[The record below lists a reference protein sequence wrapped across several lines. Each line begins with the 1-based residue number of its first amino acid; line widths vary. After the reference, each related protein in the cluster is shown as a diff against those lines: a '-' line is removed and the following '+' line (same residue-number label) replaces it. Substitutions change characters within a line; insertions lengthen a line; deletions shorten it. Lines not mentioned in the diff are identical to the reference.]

1 MGINRLTEEG
11 LMDKRLFKVDSGD
24 WLSSDK
30 TGGEGRGSVLFSAPS
45 WKGRE
50 DRITIRVVR
59 SGKNMKAVSIKQ
71 LGVVINDIPTDI
83 LEYSIS
89 GGDKQILI
97 TTNASSLNAL
107 ITSDLAVKGYIKA
120 FTTASGLTIDVND
133 KKLDYG
139 FPGDPGLKD
148 VFQVSLIVSLP
159 NNEDGDEVN
168 ENITINGVL
177 IKIHQPGRFVPYIK
191 LDKDFEQVRGDVTLS
206 KLNISSNLDKYNIEI
221 VECDQ
226 EEMQDITVNPD
237 LVLLNNN
244 GASKTVNITTVP
256 KGLGW
261 RISE

>member
-1 MGINRLTEEG
+1 
-11 LMDKRLFKVDSGD
+11 MDKRLFKVDSGD

-30 TGGEGRGSVLFSAPS
+30 TSGEGRGSVLFSAPS

-83 LEYSIS
+83 LEYPIS

-97 TTNASSLNAL
+97 TTNAPSLKAL

-139 FPGDPGLKD
+139 FPGDPGLQD
-148 VFQVSLIVSLP
+148 VFQVSIIVSIP
-159 NNEDGDEVN
+159 ENTDGNEVN

-177 IKIHQPGRFVPYIK
+177 IKLYQPGEKASFIK
-191 LDKDFEQVRGDVTLS
+191 LDKEFEQVEGHDTLAQ
-206 KLNISSNLDKYNIEI
+206 LNISSNIEDYNIEI

-226 EEMQDITVNPD
+226 EEVQDVGVDKGAVYLGT
-237 LVLLNNN
+237 N
-244 GASKTVNITTVP
+244 GSGEVVNITTTP
-256 KGLGW
+256 RGLAW
-261 RISE
+261 RITE

>member
-1 MGINRLTEEG
+1 
-11 LMDKRLFKVDSGD
+11 MDKRLFKVDSGD

-30 TGGEGRGSVLFSAPS
+30 TSGEGRGSVLFSAPS

-71 LGVVINDIPTDI
+71 LGVVINDIPTDT
-83 LEYSIS
+83 LEYPIS

-139 FPGDPGLKD
+139 FPGDPGLQD
-148 VFQVSLIVSLP
+148 VFQVSIIVSMP
-159 NNEDGDEVN
+159 ENTDGNEVN

-177 IKIHQPGRFVPYIK
+177 IKLHQPGKKVPYIK
-191 LDKDFEQVRGDVTLS
+191 LNKEFEQVEGDETLAQ
-206 KLNISSNLDKYNIEI
+206 LNISSNIEDYNIEI

-226 EEMQDITVNPD
+226 EDVQDIEVDKSAVYLGVNGSGD
-237 LVLLNNN
+237 VI
-244 GASKTVNITTVP
+244 NITTTP
-256 KGLGW
+256 KGLAW
-261 RISE
+261 RITR